1 MNAVKSS
8 PAHKAA
14 EFVSVLFHPLFM
26 PLYGL
31 LVIYSTPTLLSY
43 LPFNMKWAIFMMV
56 IANNVILPLSVAT
69 ILYSRGVIKSI
80 YADERRERIIL
91 LSVALFLYT
100 LTALL
105 LVKIPVPTL
114 FKAYFVSIA
123 AVTLVSLIIASF
135 YKISLHSAGI
145 GGVLALAGFMTVQF
159 DVVSMVHVVILLLVA
174 GVVMTARI
182 GTGKHEPHEVLTG
195 LLTGGGVVA
204 LTLYFLL
211 S

>member
-8 PAHKAA
+8 PEHTAA
-14 EFVSVLFHPLFM
+14 EFVSVVFHPLFM

-31 LVIYSTPTLLSY
+31 VVIFSAPTLLSY
-43 LPFNMKWAIFMMV
+43 IPFNMKRAIFMMV

-123 AVTLVSLIIASF
+123 AVTLVSLIITSF
-135 YKISLHSAGI
+135 YKISLHSAGV

-174 GVVMTARI
+174 GVVMTSRI
-182 GTGKHEPHEVLTG
+182 GLGKHEPHEVWTG
-195 LLTGGGVVA
+195 LLTGGGVVV
-204 LTLYFLL
+204 LSLYFLL

>member
-1 MNAVKSS
+1 MNTVKSS
-8 PAHKAA
+8 TAQKAA

-43 LPFNMKWAIFMMV
+43 IPFNMKRAIFMMV

-69 ILYSRGVIKSI
+69 ILYSRGLIKSI
-80 YADERRERIIL
+80 YADEKRERIIL
-91 LSVALFLYT
+91 LSFALCMYT
-100 LTALL
+100 VTALL
-105 LVKIPVPTL
+105 LVRVPVPTL

-123 AVTLVSLIIASF
+123 AVSLVALVITGF
-135 YKISLHSAGI
+135 YRLSLHSAGI
-145 GGVLALAGFMTVQF
+145 GGLLALAGFMTVQF

-174 GVVMTARI
+174 GAVMTSRI
-182 GTGKHEPHEVLTG
+182 GMGKHEPHEVWTG
-195 LLTGGGVVA
+195 LLTGGGIVA
-204 LTLYFLL
+204 LSLYFLL

>member
-1 MNAVKSS
+1 MNAAKSS
-8 PAHKAA
+8 PAHRAA
-14 EFVSVLFHPLFM
+14 EFVSVFFHPLFM

-31 LVIYSTPTLLSY
+31 LIIYSAPTLLSY
-43 LPFNMKWAIFMMV
+43 LPFNMKRAIFMMV
-56 IANNVILPLSVAT
+56 IANNVILPISVAT

-91 LSVALFLYT
+91 LSVVFFLYT

-123 AVTLVSLIIASF
+123 AVSLVSLIITTF
-135 YKISLHSAGI
+135 YKISLHSAGV
-145 GGVLALAGFMTVQF
+145 GGVLALAGFMIVQF
-159 DVVSMVHVVILLLVA
+159 EVVSMVHVVILLLVA
-174 GVVMTARI
+174 GVVMSLRI
-182 GTGKHEPHEVLTG
+182 GTGKHEPHQVWTG

>member
-1 MNAVKSS
+1 MNTVKSS

-31 LVIYSTPTLLSY
+31 LIIYSAPTLLSY
-43 LPFNMKWAIFMMV
+43 LPFKMKWAIFMLV
-56 IANNVILPLSVAT
+56 VANNVILPLSVAT

-105 LVKIPVPTL
+105 LVKIPVPTF

-123 AVTLVSLIIASF
+123 AVTLVSLIISSF

-159 DVVSMVHVVILLLVA
+159 DVASMVHVVILLLVA

-182 GTGKHEPHEVLTG
+182 GTGKHEPHQVWTG

-211 S
+211 G